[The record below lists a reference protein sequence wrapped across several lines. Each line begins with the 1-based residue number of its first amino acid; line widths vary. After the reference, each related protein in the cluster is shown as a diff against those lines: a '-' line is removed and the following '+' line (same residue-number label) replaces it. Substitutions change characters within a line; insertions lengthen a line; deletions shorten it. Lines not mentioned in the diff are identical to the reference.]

1 MSQSFRAVKEIWNA
15 HSSCF
20 IEPEKL
26 IVLLHDLAA
35 RVGTASDEHEYGDK
49 QAVWLEN
56 GRKVLD
62 YMEADERFS
71 AASFKDSMEEQ
82 GIAVNQEWIDDSDR
96 QYAELVETVAKFH
109 RKTRGIV
116 VLHRCMLN
124 PADGTFHSLVLSLL
138 GAPLPHLGALSH
150 NRDAKSYQH
159 EPCRDCT
166 QTHGRTRGIKSCHQ
180 DPEGSV

>member
-1 MSQSFRAVKEIWNA
+1 MSQSFRAVKEMWNA

-71 AASFKDSMEEQ
+71 DPTRYKFRRS
-82 GIAVNQEWIDDSDR
+82 R
-96 QYAELVETVAKFH
+96 QLQHALY
-109 RKTRGIV
+109 RR
-116 VLHRCMLN
+116 
-124 PADGTFHSLVLSLL
+124 
-138 GAPLPHLGALSH
+138 APFRS
-150 NRDAKSYQH
+150 R
-159 EPCRDCT
+159 
-166 QTHGRTRGIKSCHQ
+166 
-180 DPEGSV
+180 

>member
-1 MSQSFRAVKEIWNA
+1 MVADEDAADRFRITQTQEKESGQAMSQSFRAVKEIWNV

-56 GRKVLD
+56 GGKVLD

-71 AASFKDSMEEQ
+71 AASFRDSMDEQ
-82 GIAVNQEWIDDSDR
+82 GVIIDKDDLTSLIDNMR
-96 QYAELVETVAKFH
+96 SLAKQWRSSIGEHGELMFY
-109 RKTRGIV
+109 I
-116 VLHRCMLN
+116 
-124 PADGTFHSLVLSLL
+124 
-138 GAPLPHLGALSH
+138 
-150 NRDAKSYQH
+150 DA
-159 EPCRDCT
+159 C
-166 QTHGRTRGIKSCHQ
+166 
-180 DPEGSV
+180 